1 VREIDVGFALGLKH
15 YQFVDRT
22 GDTFRWRAENV
33 STNEVGEV
41 LNSHPQINM
50 ANVYGVEV
58 PGTEGRA
65 GMVAFALDADTDFDI
80 DGFRALVDTK
90 LPDYA
95 RPVFV
100 RLQQDTETT
109 VTFKLLKGK
118 LREQAYHLDKVGKDR
133 LYVRHPRSGAYR
145 VLDDEFYQMILAAE
159 AGY

>member
-1 VREIDVGFALGLKH
+1 
-15 YQFVDRT
+15 
-22 GDTFRWRAENV
+22 
-33 STNEVGEV
+33 
-41 LNSHPQINM
+41 M

-65 GMVAFALDADTDFDI
+65 GMVAFTLDADSDFDL
-80 DGFRALVDTK
+80 DGFRALVDAR

-100 RLQQDTETT
+100 RLQQETETT

-118 LREQAYHLDKVGKDR
+118 LREQAYHLDKLGKDR
-133 LYVRHPRSGAYR
+133 VYVRHPRSGEYR
-145 VLDDEFYQMILAAE
+145 VLDADFYQKILAAE

>member
-1 VREIDVGFALGLKH
+1 M
-15 YQFVDRT
+15 
-22 GDTFRWRAENV
+22 DTR
-33 STNEVGEV
+33 
-41 LNSHPQINM
+41 
-50 ANVYGVEV
+50 
-58 PGTEGRA
+58 
-65 GMVAFALDADTDFDI
+65 
-80 DGFRALVDTK
+80 

-133 LYVRHPRSGAYR
+133 MYVRHPRSGEYR
-145 VLDDEFYQMILAAE
+145 VLDDEFYQKILAAE

>member
-1 VREIDVGFALGLKH
+1 M
-15 YQFVDRT
+15 
-22 GDTFRWRAENV
+22 
-33 STNEVGEV
+33 
-41 LNSHPQINM
+41 LNTHPQITM

-65 GMVAFALDADTDFDI
+65 GMVAFALDADIDFDLA
-80 DGFRALVDTK
+80 GFRTLVDAQ

-109 VTFKLLKGK
+109 VTFKLVKGK
-118 LREQAYHLDKVGKDR
+118 LREQAYHLDKVGDDR
-133 LYVRHPRSGAYR
+133 VYMRHPRSGEYHL
-145 VLDDEFYQMILAAE
+145 LDDALYQKIIAAQ